1 MTRGK
6 SKEVIM
12 VRYFSYFDTAMPRM
26 LQLAI
31 SYCNEGDFIEFA
43 STEIGHQLGVLHIR
57 KGGRFE
63 MEMSPLV
70 KASPSLLKLMNEDN
84 TRQNSLVSAALK
96 KAGSQ
101 SHSIH

>member
-1 MTRGK
+1 
-6 SKEVIM
+6 
-12 VRYFSYFDTAMPRM
+12 
-26 LQLAI
+26 
-31 SYCNEGDFIEFA
+31 
-43 STEIGHQLGVLHIR
+43 
-57 KGGRFE
+57 
-63 MEMSPLV
+63 LV